1 MCSVIHFEWHAEQLD
16 EALGILRGPTVVH
29 FTIFAELRLREVV
42 VTVYTHRLQ
51 GVRTKLEDSG
61 AVDMALR
68 RSEERLHVGH
78 HRLKI
83 LTLVEEHAV
92 PVGDLI
98 LPVLLPLAQS
108 RLLEQ
113 AVCLNDDLR
122 SSGLE
127 AYPPLD
133 TDDRVT
139 HIAVAA
145 DGIACTDLLNLLNG
159 FHLVIEMLA
168 IDSLDLTFLES
179 DTQLCLRLLRRDMFQ
194 ISALRQTLGR
204 IEKFTA
210 TDTRAPD
217 TYIVTVF
224 EFREV
229 GSSLSRVSVMISI
242 FGAMT

>member
-1 MCSVIHFEWHAEQLD
+1 
-16 EALGILRGPTVVH
+16 
-29 FTIFAELRLREVV
+29 
-42 VTVYTHRLQ
+42 
-51 GVRTKLEDSG
+51 
-61 AVDMALR
+61 MALR
-68 RSEERLHVGH
+68 RSEERLHIGH

-92 PVGDLI
+92 PVGDLV

-108 RLLEQ
+108 RLFEQ

-127 AYPPLD
+127 AYPSLD

-179 DTQLCLRLLRRDMFQ
+179 DTQLRLRLFCCDMFQ

-210 TDTRAPD
+210 ADTRAPD
-217 TYIVTVF
+217 TYIVTIF

-229 GSSLSRVSVMISI
+229 GKEPVGIEIVDLLLTRQFLVTGERDDLHLRCHDLKGHIETNLIIAGTCRAVGDSVSLDLIGVTRN
-242 FGAMT
+242 GDGLEDTL